1 MAAPAIA
8 AAASKAAKPV
18 AKAAAEVGGTVAA
31 VRASTPKPPKVR
43 LRGGYKSAQ
52 RPVITTMT
60 ITVGLTFLDAWLV
73 KKEAL
78 PERRIFARLAVLGF
92 VLALMA
98 EITPRIGKGMSY
110 LVLTGVVFDRSQDIL
125 RALNRGGPGTTFHG
139 GIDPLQPPFT
149 PDTRPVTLY
158 TRTGPMTTE
167 PLLPSRSRITKP
179 QRGAWATGQ
188 SPSYRGKSYP
198 LETA

>member
-1 MAAPAIA
+1 MAAPAA
-8 AAASKAAKPV
+8 AAAARPV

-31 VRASTPKPPKVR
+31 VRASTPKVR

-52 RPVITTMT
+52 RPVITTMAV
-60 ITVGLTFLDAWLV
+60 TVGLTFLDSWLV
-73 KKEAL
+73 EKEAM
-78 PERRIFARLAVLGF
+78 PERRIFVRLAVLGF

-98 EITPRIGKGMSY
+98 EVTPKLGKGMSY
-110 LVLTGVVFDRSQDIL
+110 LVLTGVVFDRSQKIL
-125 RALNRGGPGTTFHG
+125 TALNKGGPGTTFHDRA
-139 GIDPLQPPFT
+139 DPLQPPFT
-149 PDTRPVTLY
+149 PDTTPITLY
-158 TRTGPMTTE
+158 RRTGPLTTE
-167 PLLPSRSRITKP
+167 PLLPTRSRIKKP